1 MFLFKNKNQ
10 GYRFRHK
17 PKPCRRNSGLN
28 AFEKKRSGS
37 FFKNFLLASF
47 FILFFYFFF
56 FSDQFLINEIKVEG
70 NRNIPE
76 NDIKN
81 IVNTEISK
89 LFMGII
95 PENNYFFNKDD
106 AIRSAL
112 LVKLPEIKTINIKK
126 ENYKIIMIDIAE
138 KDSKVIWCKLDDC
151 YYIDNSAMAFSDAS
165 NELQTEEKPLKI
177 IEQAVIEEELGDDM
191 AVSELKSD
199 SAITI
204 EKNIGT
210 GTGKPENAISKK
222 DINEQEALTPIKIG
236 EKVSDEDFIDFTIK
250 LNRELASKTNLNIK
264 FFKTKGTKTRE
275 VIAFTDKNVRLY
287 FNTIGDP
294 ISQVS
299 YLSEFLSSGIEK
311 GKENGLKYIYLES
324 ENKIYYRY

>member
-1 MFLFKNKNQ
+1 MFIFKNKKRSNH
-10 GYRFRHK
+10 FRYK
-17 PKPCRRNSGLN
+17 PKSCNRNSRLRSLG
-28 AFEKKRSGS
+28 KKRSS
-37 FFKNFLLASF
+37 AFIKTSLLTVF
-47 FILFFYFFF
+47 VLLFFYFFF
-56 FSDQFLINEIKVEG
+56 ISSFFLINEIKVEG
-70 NRNIPE
+70 NRNISE

-81 IVNTEISK
+81 IANMEMSK
-89 LFMGII
+89 KFMGII
-95 PENNYFFNKDD
+95 PENNYFFNQENTIK
-106 AIRSAL
+106 SVL
-112 LVKLPEIKTINIKK
+112 YNKFPEIKSINIKK
-126 ENYKIIMIDIAE
+126 VNNKIIIINIIE
-138 KDSKVIWCKLDDC
+138 KESKIIWCRLDDC
-151 YYIDNSAMAFSDAS
+151 YYIDSNATAFSNAS
-165 NELQTEEKPLKI
+165 DQLLTEEKPLKI
-177 IEQAVIEEELGDDM
+177 IEQLTIEEESGDDNG
-191 AVSELKSD
+191 VSELKSN
-199 SAITI
+199 SGVIA
-204 EKNIGT
+204 
-210 GTGKPENAISKK
+210 KK
-222 DINEQEALTPIKIG
+222 DNGFETNKPKDASGNKDEKEKLTLSSIKIG